1 MNDNNDRFSGGGY
14 GGGYGGGDSG
24 GRRGGPGGGNGNGN
38 GKRGKFSRFGKAK
51 KVAAPEEPLDFKN
64 VAYLQKFVGPTGK
77 IASRRRTGF
86 SGQHQ
91 RQLANAIKLARH
103 MALMPFVGRG

>member
-24 GRRGGPGGGNGNGN
+24 GRRGGPGGGNGN

>member
-24 GRRGGPGGGNGNGN
+24 GRRGGPGGGNGN

-91 RQLANAIKLARH
+91 RQLAKAIKLARH

>member
-1 MNDNNDRFSGGGY
+1 MNDNEDRNTNGGY
-14 GGGYGGGDSG
+14 GGDGGA
-24 GRRGGPGGGNGNGN
+24 RRSGGNGAGA

-51 KVAAPEEPLDFKN
+51 KVAEPEEPLEYMN

-77 IASRRRTGF
+77 ISSRRRTGF
-86 SGQHQ
+86 SGQNQ
-91 RQLANAIKLARH
+91 RLLANAIKLARH